1 MSPNKD
7 RDLQGELDV
16 EERHETKRPRR
27 YRVLLHNDDY
37 TTMEFVVQVL
47 VDLFNKSH
55 TEATQIMLSV
65 HFKGQGVCGTYTRE
79 VAETK
84 VHQVIERA
92 RADGF
97 PLLASMEPVE

>member
-1 MSPNKD
+1 MSPHKN
-7 RDLQGELDV
+7 RDLEGELDV
-16 EERHETKRPRR
+16 EEKHETRRPRR
-27 YRVLLHNDDY
+27 YRVLMHNDDF

-47 VDLFNKSH
+47 VDLFNKSL

-65 HFKGQGVCGTYTRE
+65 HYKGQGVCGTYTRE

-92 RADGF
+92 RAASF

>member
-1 MSPNKD
+1 MSSN
-7 RDLQGELDV
+7 RDSDLHGELDV

-27 YRVLLHNDDY
+27 YRVLLHNDDF
-37 TTMEFVVQVL
+37 TTMEFVVQL
-47 VDLFNKSH
+47 LMDLFNKSH

-65 HFKGQGVCGTYTRE
+65 HFKGHGVCGTYTRE

-92 RADGF
+92 RAAGF